1 MKTKEIRIG
10 GGEAWQCLVA
20 ETTRERT
27 RGLLG
32 RDGLEKGVFM
42 WLSPCNMIH
51 TFGMRFA
58 IDLVFVDKRNRVV
71 KVMRGI
77 RPGRMAWGG
86 WNARTTL
93 EAQSGWLPEI
103 PIGSTVES
111 P

>member
-32 RDGLEKGVFM
+32 REGLESGVFM
-42 WLSPCNMIH
+42 RLSPCNMIH

-71 KVMRGI
+71 KVIRDL

-86 WNARTTL
+86 WMARTTL
-93 EAQSGWLPEI
+93 EAQSGWMPEI
-103 PIGSTVES
+103 PIGSLLETL
-111 P
+111 

>member
-10 GGEAWQCLVA
+10 DGKMLRCLVA
-20 ETTRERT
+20 ENTRERT

-32 RDGLEKGVFM
+32 REGLESGVFM

-51 TFGMRFA
+51 TIGMRFA
-58 IDLVFVDKRNRVV
+58 IDLVFIDKRNRVV

-86 WNARTTL
+86 WKARTTL
-93 EAQSGWLPEI
+93 EAQSDWLPEI
-103 PIGSTVES
+103 PVGATLES
-111 P
+111 L